1 MGFNRRYFSK
11 ELILREIDK
20 EYPLKKYF
28 ASDTC
33 IFTDEVSHQ
42 AYQLH
47 NEGVSDQEIK
57 EFILKNSTLLI
68 EQN

>member
-28 ASDTC
+28 ASDAC
-33 IFTDEVSHQ
+33 IFTDSVSHQ
-42 AYQLH
+42 AYELH
-47 NEGVSDQEIK
+47 NEGVSDKEIK
-57 EFILKNSTLLI
+57 EFILKNSTPLI

>member
-28 ASDTC
+28 SSDTC
-33 IFTDEVSHQ
+33 IFTDSVSHQ
-42 AYQLH
+42 AYELH
-47 NEGVSDQEIK
+47 NKGVSDKEIK
-57 EFILKNSTLLI
+57 EFILKNSTPLI

>member
-20 EYPLKKYF
+20 YYPLKKYF
-28 ASDTC
+28 ASDAC

-47 NEGVSDQEIK
+47 NKGVSDQEIK
-57 EFILKNSTLLI
+57 EFILKNSTPLI

>member
-11 ELILREIDK
+11 ELILREINKD
-20 EYPLKKYF
+20 YPLKNYF
-28 ASDTC
+28 ASDIC

-47 NEGVSDQEIK
+47 NKGVSDQEIK
-57 EFILKNSTLLI
+57 EFILKNSTPLI

>member
-28 ASDTC
+28 ASDAC
-33 IFTDEVSHQ
+33 IFTDSVSHQ
-42 AYQLH
+42 AYELH
-47 NEGVSDQEIK
+47 NKGVSDKEIK
-57 EFILKNSTLLI
+57 EFILKNSTPLI

>member
-1 MGFNRRYFSK
+1 
-11 ELILREIDK
+11 
-20 EYPLKKYF
+20 
-28 ASDTC
+28 
-33 IFTDEVSHQ
+33 VSHQ

-57 EFILKNSTLLI
+57 EFILKNSTPLI

>member
-20 EYPLKKYF
+20 DYPLKKYF
-28 ASDTC
+28 ASDAC

-47 NEGVSDQEIK
+47 NKGVSDQEIK
-57 EFILKNSTLLI
+57 EFILKNSTPLI

>member
-20 EYPLKKYF
+20 EYPLNKYF
-28 ASDTC
+28 ASDAC
-33 IFTDEVSHQ
+33 IFTDSVSHQ
-42 AYQLH
+42 AYELH
-47 NEGVSDQEIK
+47 NKGVSDKEIK
-57 EFILKNSTLLI
+57 EFILKNSTPLI

>member
-33 IFTDEVSHQ
+33 IFTDSVSHQ
-42 AYQLH
+42 AYELH
-47 NEGVSDQEIK
+47 NKGVSDKEIK
-57 EFILKNSTLLI
+57 EFILKNSAPLI

>member
-11 ELILREIDK
+11 ELILREIDNN
-20 EYPLKKYF
+20 YPLKKYF
-28 ASDTC
+28 DSDAC
-33 IFTDEVSHQ
+33 IFTDKVSHQ

-57 EFILKNSTLLI
+57 EFILKNSTPLI